1 MVSVAMNPINT
12 VQSLTIEYL
21 KNISDAL
28 VRDED
33 LWSQGSTWAFAVALV
48 RALFTTLYGRI

>member
-1 MVSVAMNPINT
+1 MNPVNT

-28 VRDED
+28 VRNED
-33 LWSQGSTWAFAVALV
+33 LWSQGSTWAFTVALV
-48 RALFTTLYGRI
+48 RALFTTLCGRI